1 MREWEELGTEI
12 TDRWNEV
19 HKKSMIMLILLVA
32 LTERPMWSKE
42 LEEWCLAATGWE
54 ISDRGLHRTLKRMNG
69 LGLTS
74 YAEDAAPRTGIK
86 RKKYALTD
94 FGLSVLKNMKKTS
107 LKYLYND
114 SFMKRLGK
122 I

>member
-1 MREWEELGTEI
+1 MQEWEELGNEI
-12 TDRWNEV
+12 TERWNEV
-19 HKKSMIMLILLVA
+19 HKKSMITLLILLA

-42 LEEWCLAATGWE
+42 LEDWCADAAGWE
-54 ISDRGLHRTLKRMNG
+54 ISERGLHRTLKRMNG

-74 YAEDAAPRTGIK
+74 YEENDAPRTGVK

-94 FGLSVLKNMKKTS
+94 FGASVLKDIKKSS

-114 SFMKRLGK
+114 SFMKSLGK